1 MKKDLFYI
9 GRFGVHG
16 YGLMIG
22 IGFILALFLGEYRA
36 KKKGMKEEAIS
47 FMESSGV
54 PSSADWWEPDCF
66 IIL

>member
-36 KKKGMKEEAIS
+36 KKKGMKELNEI
-47 FMESSGV
+47 ERIELKDV
-54 PSSADWWEPDCF
+54 CLD
-66 IIL
+66 

>member
-22 IGFILALFLGEYRA
+22 IGFILALFLGEYRRICSIWRNYFGCSLLHA
-36 KKKGMKEEAIS
+36 LLQSEEVKIPGL
-47 FMESSGV
+47 F
-54 PSSADWWEPDCF
+54 
-66 IIL
+66 

>member
-22 IGFILALFLGEYRA
+22 IGFILALFLENIEQKR
-36 KKKGMKEEAIS
+36 KE
-47 FMESSGV
+47 
-54 PSSADWWEPDCF
+54 
-66 IIL
+66 

>member
-36 KKKGMKEEAIS
+36 KKKGMKEEAIIDLS
-47 FMESSGV
+47 L
-54 PSSADWWEPDCF
+54 
-66 IIL
+66 IHI

>member
-36 KKKGMKEEAIS
+36 KKKGMKEEAIIDLDGLRRVLY
-47 FMESSGV
+47 F
-54 PSSADWWEPDCF
+54 PHCNR
-66 IIL
+66 